1 MPKPKHEQMDFTGL
15 ELVADEF
22 TGVFNGTVAG
32 ALNGQSAVT
41 ITATTGTLPT
51 ANGAVTIADA
61 ATPTVAEL
69 QEAIVELNAKVAA
82 IIAALD

>member
-51 ANGAVTIADA
+51 ANGAVTIANA
-61 ATPTVAEL
+61 ATPTVGEL
-69 QEAIVELNAKVAA
+69 LDAVVELNTKVAA

>member
-1 MPKPKHEQMDFTGL
+1 MDFAGL

-22 TGVFNGTVAG
+22 TGVFNGTVVG
-32 ALNGQSAVT
+32 ALTGQSAVT

-51 ANGAVTIADA
+51 ADGSVTIANA
-61 ATPTVAEL
+61 ATPTVTEL
-69 QEAIVELNAKVAA
+69 QEAIVELNAKIAA